1 MVRAPMTEFANASE
15 TRLLLAQR
23 SYMLFIGARFLATM
37 GVMVQATTIAWQI
50 YNLARLQGL
59 GVKQASLQ
67 LGLVGLIQFLP
78 VLGLVLIS
86 GHAADHYDRRK
97 IMVLSLSAD
106 LVSTLVLAALGF
118 THPMI
123 WPIFMIAAA
132 FGCSRA
138 FIGPA
143 GGALAP
149 MLVPREL
156 MPRALAWN
164 SLSWQTATIIGPVVG
179 GAVLALAARLGFNDH
194 AAGWAYVSSAV
205 LYVLSVASLTLIRG
219 KTRPDRQEGSRWEMM
234 KEGMAYVAGQKIVL
248 GAISLDLFAVLL
260 GGATALLPVF
270 AADVLPLRAD
280 EKALAYGLLRA
291 MPGVGA
297 ALVAFYLA
305 GRPVKR
311 RAGRAIFTG
320 VAIFGAATVVFGL
333 SRSLPLS
340 MVALA
345 VLGGADMLSVYVR
358 QTLVQIVTPDAM
370 RGRVAAV
377 SSLFIGASNELGE
390 FESGVAARFLGPV
403 GAAVFGGVGALIV
416 TGAWAKMFPSLRK
429 ADRLSAD

>member
-1 MVRAPMTEFANASE
+1 MTDLSAPSE
-15 TRLLLAQR
+15 TRQLLAQR
-23 SYMLFIGARFLATM
+23 SYMMFIGARFLATM
-37 GVMVQATTIAWQI
+37 GVQVQATTIAWQI
-50 YNLARLQGL
+50 YNLARGAGADVKEASFSL
-59 GVKQASLQ
+59 GM
-67 LGLVGLIQFLP
+67 VGLIQFLP

-97 IMVLSLSAD
+97 IMVLSLGAD
-106 LVSTLVLAALGF
+106 LISTLVLAFLGF
-118 THPMI
+118 SHPML
-123 WPIFMIAAA
+123 WPIFVIAAA

-138 FIGPA
+138 FIAPA

-164 SLSWQTATIIGPVVG
+164 SLSWQTATIVGPVIG
-179 GAVLALAARLGFNDH
+179 GAVLATAARFGPIDE
-194 AAGWAYVSSAV
+194 AAGWAYIVSAG
-205 LYVLSVASLTLIRG
+205 LYVIAVGCLMLIKG
-219 KTRPDRQEGSRWEMM
+219 KTRPDRHGGSRWEMM
-234 KEGMAYVAGQKIVL
+234 KEGLAYVWGQKIVL

-270 AADVLPLRAD
+270 AADVLPLRPD
-280 EKALAYGLLRA
+280 ERAMAYGLLRA

-297 ALVAFYLA
+297 TLVAFYLA

-311 RAGRAIFTG
+311 KAGQAIFTG
-320 VAIFGAATVVFGL
+320 VAIFGAATVVFGV
-333 SRSLPLS
+333 SKSLPLS
-340 MVALA
+340 MGALA
-345 VLGGADMLSVYVR
+345 ILGGADMLSVYVR
-358 QTLVQIVTPDAM
+358 QTLVQIVTPDSM

-390 FESGVAARFLGPV
+390 FESGVVARIIGPV

-416 TGAWAKMFPSLRK
+416 TGTWSRLFPALRK
-429 ADRLSAD
+429 ADKLTGD